1 MRGFGA
7 IYKSFF
13 MVSFIPTF
21 PPGLGMAQ
29 GSCEQSNKPVQAL
42 LLAAEYLGL
51 CAVTQGHLQ
60 CSSRRFW
67 ERHRAVDYRLFLG
80 QPQEVTK

>member
-7 IYKSFF
+7 IYKFFF
-13 MVSFIPTF
+13 MVSFVHTF
-21 PPGLGMAQ
+21 SPGLGVAW
-29 GSCEQSNKPVQAL
+29 GSCEQSNKHVQAL
-42 LLAAEYLGL
+42 LLAGEHLGL

-67 ERHRAVDYRLFLG
+67 ERDRDVDYRLFLG